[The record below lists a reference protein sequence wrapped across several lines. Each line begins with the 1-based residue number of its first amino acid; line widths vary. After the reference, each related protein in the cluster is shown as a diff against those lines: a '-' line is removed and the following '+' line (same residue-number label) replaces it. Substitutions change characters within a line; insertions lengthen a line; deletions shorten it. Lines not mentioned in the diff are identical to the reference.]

1 MPKHDR
7 PGAGPLSQP
16 RGNVMILS
24 QTRAPGRLAG
34 EYGGVEDTKLSTNT
48 TLSQNKLTV
57 VFTAARVANCPSAW
71 HQVEVARGMVPVKSF
86 SSPPAGGPR
95 PRLHRAQQGATNRVG
110 VFVDH
115 LNRAIPYSL
124 AHNGQIARQPRVS
137 TARLKRRLSTAG
149 VHPDAQLRSASN
161 EKRPDPC
168 AHKLTMSAFA
178 SA

>member
-24 QTRAPGRLAG
+24 QTRARLAG
-34 EYGGVEDTKLSTNT
+34 EYGG
-48 TLSQNKLTV
+48 SQNKLTV

-124 AHNGQIARQPRVS
+124 AHNGQIASQPRVS